1 MQSDN
6 HVIVLSRVD
15 FIKNNYL
22 QADFLIKTQNLELE
36 ANALEV
42 ISVIPVRANWYKV
55 FVK

>member
-36 ANALEV
+36 ANPFQLYR
-42 ISVIPVRANWYKV
+42 SVQTGTKYL
-55 FVK
+55 